1 MSSSIVFANSFDAK
15 RLTVSALKTLD
26 SGAKQAYINYDC
38 GKFVFQSPSD
48 MTLPYGVSASDK
60 AKFGGIGIDYAL
72 DLSLKGHDDN
82 GTAVHEYAQMLNKFD
97 EFMIE
102 TAYANRKAWFR
113 ADHSKDTIRAFYTP
127 SVKFSVDKEGNP
139 KPYPPT
145 HKVKLQKD
153 RDGKFVAKFFNSRG
167 KAIKD
172 TPVEEILPKKVQIT
186 VLVECGTLW
195 FAAGS
200 KFGVTWKASQV
211 LVQKTPERMA
221 DFAFQGIALEEGGD
235 DEEETVAQSA
245 GASSSSS
252 MVQQVDDDEAL
263 SAPAPA
269 PKSVMAAVMPK
280 AAVAAPPAAHAPAA
294 AAPQSNPLADVE
306 IPATSDNEGEG
317 EGEDHEPIPAPT
329 PKKVTTVKKI
339 VKTVVKKA

>member
-26 SGAKQAYINYDC
+26 SGAKQAYINYDG

-60 AKFGGIGIDYAL
+60 AKFGGTGIDYAL

-82 GTAVHEYAQMLNKFD
+82 GTPVHEYAQMLHKFD
-97 EFMIE
+97 EFMID

-221 DFAFQGIALEEGGD
+221 DFAFQGVALEEGGD
-235 DEEETVAQSA
+235 EEEESVAQSA
-245 GASSSSS
+245 GASSSS
-252 MVQQVDDDEAL
+252 VQQVDDEEAL

-280 AAVAAPPAAHAPAA
+280 ATPAPAPV
-294 AAPQSNPLADVE
+294 APQSNPLADVE
-306 IPATSDNEGEG
+306 VPSTSDNEG